1 MIHEA
6 LSADGI
12 PAELPAAEK
21 AAAVV
26 RAFPLRVRGDA
37 GARDLRSIVE
47 SRWFASPGECLR
59 VLTEIYRGTPGRG
72 SAFGVPWPFLE
83 AGGHLLAPALPVV
96 LGAAEISG
104 PDGSYELR
112 DRVVWREAI
121 GETRPF
127 LFTSPQTTTADRG
140 LDLLWFGEGER
151 AAIRDRM
158 LEVEDLFSVFRVPAT
173 MLLLER
179 YLLRPRRVDRGAI
192 EDVALAERDAPAE
205 GEGVVFNLVDEARGW
220 RLYTW
225 EGEYPLR
232 TLGLTEIGGVLH
244 YSASLGPALD
254 PLTHGLR
261 GRLAFDLRSDL
272 LALQG
277 D

>member
-1 MIHEA
+1 
-6 LSADGI
+6 
-12 PAELPAAEK
+12 
-21 AAAVV
+21 
-26 RAFPLRVRGDA
+26 
-37 GARDLRSIVE
+37 
-47 SRWFASPGECLR
+47 
-59 VLTEIYRGTPGRG
+59 
-72 SAFGVPWPFLE
+72 
-83 AGGHLLAPALPVV
+83 
-96 LGAAEISG
+96 
-104 PDGSYELR
+104 
-112 DRVVWREAI
+112 
-121 GETRPF
+121 
-127 LFTSPQTTTADRG
+127 
-140 LDLLWFGEGER
+140 
-151 AAIRDRM
+151 M

-205 GEGVVFNLVDEARGW
+205 VEVRRPVDLVPGEEWRDPVRVLSKRVDIHRVERQRDQLVADTARGDRVVFNLVDEARGW

>member
-1 MIHEA
+1 M
-6 LSADGI
+6 
-12 PAELPAAEK
+12 
-21 AAAVV
+21 
-26 RAFPLRVRGDA
+26 
-37 GARDLRSIVE
+37 
-47 SRWFASPGECLR
+47 
-59 VLTEIYRGTPGRG
+59 
-72 SAFGVPWPFLE
+72 
-83 AGGHLLAPALPVV
+83 APALPVV

-140 LDLLWFGEGER
+140 PDLLWFGEGER
-151 AAIRDRM
+151 AAIRERM

-205 GEGVVFNLVDEARGW
+205 VEVRRPIDLVPGEEWRDHVRVLSARVD
-220 RLYTW
+220 
-225 EGEYPLR
+225 
-232 TLGLTEIGGVLH
+232 LG
-244 YSASLGPALD
+244 
-254 PLTHGLR
+254 R
-261 GRLAFDLRSDL
+261 R
-272 LALQG
+272 
-277 D
+277 